1 MSYRYWQKKN
11 PEWPKKIS
19 EAKGRKVRLVTQ
31 LQTKG
36 GEVFSEG
43 LVMTIESTY
52 RGRLMLRHLID
63 ERGVIRKVDLSDVK
77 LLAD

>member
-1 MSYRYWQKKN
+1 MSYRHWIKSHS
-11 PEWPKKIS
+11 EWPKKIKD
-19 EAKGRKVRLVTQ
+19 ANGRKVRLVKQ

-52 RGRLMLRHLID
+52 RGRLMLKHLTD
-63 ERGVIRKVDLSDVK
+63 PRAVIRKVDLFDVE
-77 LLAD
+77 LLKD